1 MKKLNLLIG
10 ILLGLTIFACSSND
24 DSSDNNNQETNRF
37 YKKSEVYSNSI
48 LVFDKTVNYNSD
60 NKIQSIIT
68 NDYGYS
74 TETITATYSGN
85 EITTINENDDF
96 VNPNNTDRNVTYDVT
111 IEDNKITL
119 ESDNL
124 NVEIYYTNGYV
135 NSTREFNPS
144 NPNAFTEQ
152 VFTRDSNL
160 NLVSNTTG
168 DGSTFTYT
176 DFDSDKMVDPFG
188 SVTEYFYSDYFRLFD
203 LKVTNSNPLTATY
216 NQGNTTD
223 TYNEYL
229 EYDELG
235 YVIRTTFEPNSTTNY
250 TEHQYIEL

>member
-1 MKKLNLLIG
+1 MKKLNLLIV
-10 ILLGLTIFACSSND
+10 ILIGLTILACSSDD

-37 YKKSEVYSNSI
+37 YKKSEVYNNNNLI
-48 LVFDKTVNYNSD
+48 FDKTVNYNS
-60 NKIQSIIT
+60 NNRIQSMIT
-68 NDYGYS
+68 NDFGYS

-85 EITTINENDDF
+85 TITSINEIDDF
-96 VNPNNTDRNVTYDVT
+96 DNPNNTDRNVTYDVT
-111 IEDNKITL
+111 NESNKITL
-119 ESDNL
+119 ESN
-124 NVEIYYTNGYV
+124 NFTVEIYYSNGYV

-152 VFTRDSNL
+152 TFTRGSNM
-160 NLVSNTTG
+160 NLISNTTG

-188 SVTEYFYSDYFRLFD
+188 SVTEYFYADYFRLFD
-203 LKVTNSNPLTATY
+203 LKVTNSNPLTAIYT
-216 NQGNTTD
+216 QGSVTD
-223 TYNEYL
+223 TYSKYL

-235 YVIRTTFEPNSTTNY
+235 YVIRTTFEPNSTSNY